1 MQGSEEKGGTMGL
14 FSNLISFGT
23 GYALGAQKGYEP
35 IKTASR
41 RAVST
46 ISGKIPRLGTPT
58 RDGDDFLDV
67 REVREVMTAA
77 PRTVEA
83 TAGLADAA
91 QIMRE
96 DSIGDVIVTDGDRP
110 IGIITDRDI
119 AVNVLA
125 AGTDPSRMRVR
136 DLIQGELG
144 LVTIAPTETVQ
155 EAMRR
160 MGQQNIRR
168 LPVVESDR
176 VVGIVSLGDVSQL
189 PGAGAVLADVSNA
202 PPNS

>member
-1 MQGSEEKGGTMGL
+1 MGL
-14 FSNLISFGT
+14 FGNLISFGT

-46 ISGKIPRLGTPT
+46 ISDKIPRLGIATGGG
-58 RDGDDFLDV
+58 GDLLDV

-96 DSIGDVIVTDGDRP
+96 DSIGDVIVTEGGRP

-119 AVNVLA
+119 AVNGFA
-125 AGTDPSRMRVR
+125 AGTDPSRMRAR
-136 DLIQGELG
+136 DLVQGELG

-155 EAMRR
+155 EAMRL
-160 MGQQNIRR
+160 MGQQIIRR
-168 LPVVESDR
+168 LPVVVIDR
-176 VVGIVSLGDVSQL
+176 VVGVVSLVDVSQV

>member
-1 MQGSEEKGGTMGL
+1 MGL
-14 FSNLISFGT
+14 FGNLISFGT

-46 ISGKIPRLGTPT
+46 ISHKIPRLGIA
-58 RDGDDFLDV
+58 RGGGDFLDV

-96 DSIGDVIVTDGDRP
+96 DSIGDVIVTEGGRP

-119 AVNVLA
+119 AVNGFA
-125 AGTDPSRMRVR
+125 PGTDPSRMRAR
-136 DLIQGELG
+136 DLVQGELG
-144 LVTIAPTETVQ
+144 LVTIAPTETVH
-155 EAMRR
+155 EAMRL

-168 LPVVESDR
+168 LPVVETGR
-176 VVGIVSLGDVSQL
+176 VVGVVSLGDVSQL
-189 PGAGAVLADVSNA
+189 PGAGAVLAEVSNA